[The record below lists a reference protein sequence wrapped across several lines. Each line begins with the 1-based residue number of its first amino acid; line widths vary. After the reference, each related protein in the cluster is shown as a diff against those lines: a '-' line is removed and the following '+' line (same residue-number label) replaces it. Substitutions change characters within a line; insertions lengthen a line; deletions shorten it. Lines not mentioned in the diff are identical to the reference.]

1 MFLVGWEG
9 DEGETECEKGQI
21 KINKGFSENLTY
33 PVFFGYPVTLSLS
46 LFAFAHTLVGRTSVF
61 LVWSC
66 VIVNISKFL
75 SALETPFLEKSF

>member
-1 MFLVGWEG
+1 MYVLGWMG
-9 DEGETECEKGQI
+9 RRGTECEKGQI

>member
-1 MFLVGWEG
+1 MPMVK
-9 DEGETECEKGQI
+9 EGERGGTKSEKGQI

-33 PVFFGYPVTLSLS
+33 PVFFGYPVTV
-46 LFAFAHTLVGRTSVF
+46 FAFPHILRTSVF

-75 SALETPFLEKSF
+75 FALENPFS